1 MSVIAADVPTKVK
14 IANWYIRRAFTPITR
29 KVKLDNGREPWDT
42 VARTL
47 LFSLPRRG
55 MPRSDPAHLFDT
67 KQEFNEY
74 ASIIGELQKV
84 YEQPPADRYYFYVFV
99 RQDISP
105 EYQAVQACHVAAKMG
120 YRTGF
125 HQGLQGG
132 AITSTA
138 AMPPEKF
145 DELYITLIGVPD
157 IAALGTA
164 IEDIKAVGGKAY
176 EFREPDINNELT
188 AVASSPILAKDRK
201 RLLSYK
207 RLVFNK

>member
-1 MSVIAADVPTKVK
+1 
-14 IANWYIRRAFTPITR
+14 
-29 KVKLDNGREPWDT
+29 
-42 VARTL
+42 
-47 LFSLPRRG
+47 
-55 MPRSDPAHLFDT
+55 
-67 KQEFNEY
+67 
-74 ASIIGELQKV
+74 
-84 YEQPPADRYYFYVFV
+84 
-99 RQDISP
+99 
-105 EYQAVQACHVAAKMG
+105 MG